1 MLQMWNSLRK
11 NIYVYSVYCV
21 LCAYLVTICFVVEA
35 AGTLTKCDWLPF
47 CDEDI
52 YRLVDQWGDKSI

>member
-1 MLQMWNSLRK
+1 MFTM
-11 NIYVYSVYCV
+11 YTVCV
-21 LCAYLVTICFVVEA
+21 VCAYLVTICFVVEA

-52 YRLVDQWGDKSI
+52 YRLVDQWGDKSV